1 MGHFTNIKNLVAS
14 AEGRNVDLNH
24 NDANKIKD
32 WHVGYQQLSGRSIFL
47 FTEYLKEKINGSSIP
62 DLEYFYDKL
71 FSAVSEE
78 TTGKNKQ
85 ANYNCT
91 VFPTIFTK
99 ELQELFH
106 CIYLADSLKN
116 KNTLTYEEIILYNV
130 SGKYGNW
137 NVDKLNNEIYPSGEC
152 RDINRKLIVKTNGKP
167 AFKNKDKCEEASTD
181 NTWSYNVASRVTFL
195 EYLSGSLVAEQFPAN
210 NIDTKRLNTVST
222 NGELSKV
229 FISTLTN
236 DELFKDLQEY
246 VGDLYD
252 RSSEIQKLVPAKSAL
267 VKGLSK
273 TSIRGMNTK
282 LSYSPPYWTS
292 TTPPA
297 LASAN
302 PISVLSSA
310 SGTPQASP
318 SVGSS
323 LSPFTIPQLSS
334 DNRAEV
340 AMKAFEEQHGNAH
353 SAAVYRDDKL
363 AKENGLLYIGDIL
376 FSIPPSSVRF
386 STNNQVMAIPTM
398 RTEGDPLF
406 KHNNTIPR
414 VDLTLFFN
422 GADAINTQLRPL
434 LAMFSSCPFTTI
446 QNTTVFNS
454 WIGRKSGY
462 PDSNGDDKVHGFYP
476 IPCYLENIS
485 FSTIPGFPNSVQA
498 HISVSRMNRAPF
510 GIEAKMWR
518 YWDDAKEQ
526 AINAVIRHSMDN
538 TILSAKTD
546 PISKDK
552 DVFKI
557 IDSTHQV
564 HTISSYHRLAK
575 NPNAQ
580 KDKITS
586 YPQESIPFQYLYRE
600 RLMREDADD
609 ILNLRHDGSD
619 KDPFTHWPAYKNAD
633 NSKLYFTYKAPKRF
647 RTPEL
652 VFKKRI
658 DDLVK
663 QYNKVQVMVRTV
675 ANWTPEEFKANY
687 APMTKVD
694 FNAILSA
701 YLGTVSSIKIGKEF
715 AKNLNFLLKSIVEQ
729 VVNSEIMNTHISKDA
744 ESVTYRDPVTGLER
758 TINLNTLVDDS
769 KAFTYV
775 SDDNVVTD
783 ALENLLLFFNALM
796 GEPGGCAGSNT
807 SAGTGALSVG
817 LDLDTLTR
825 NEVRSLQTHLVASGT
840 TSSFNDD
847 PAGSNI
853 DGNMGPNTKAAYN
866 NWVAAQVSSPT
877 NVTYI
882 TKESC
887 ESAGNVWTERVLTE
901 EEMKNRTEV
910 IAAIIEP
917 FTEAFANNPAKELG
931 LEDLD
936 ATWNFD
942 NVGVELSW
950 LTDEERLNTESS
962 ILDSFVTDN
971 EHSLKSNTTAHIPYL
986 YQFQSV
992 LQSINYSYSNNVV
1005 PVFTTSSS
1013 LPTYQHMGS
1022 PAPTVSLIFKTRDE
1036 RFLKVVTDMQE
1047 SIQEVG
1053 RHLAAGDTNFAGFGT
1068 VDITGNLF
1076 AQGPNSATGQLSGHL
1091 LNSVGF
1097 AQCAIKNVSSKSIEG
1112 SPGWWDIHMEL
1123 ISDTQNIRLR
1133 EYLTPATQ
1141 KDFPDTQS
1149 LTLNYFPTHDFYW
1162 DHIDDYL
1169 KSGEV
1174 LEKLDELQKRID
1186 FSKKRAQEI
1195 VAMPLTVYS
1204 AYITPSAISRA
1215 YIAKVKKNMHNIV
1228 VKEVVKSVAL
1238 SGKDFL
1244 NVYIDSETNKISLT
1258 VNNSKKNE
1266 FYQKALSK
1274 IIEQLETNLINLDK
1288 FEKERRTNDEYNET
1302 FIEQF
1307 SMTAALRGYYVDYLT
1322 AIVYTLS
1329 TTARTSPKV
1338 LLDPEN
1344 RRGLFPQP
1352 SSTFNI
1358 SSTTVFIQSLILL
1371 NQVKVNFMGMFRR
1384 GDFRDFLA
1392 ADTYKTSKDQLS
1404 EEIKKHTD
1412 SITKLNVTIDE
1423 NSKQTQKHI
1432 DKLEEVKVAPEDT
1445 VYPTGTKG
1453 VTLTKSEKIT
1463 ELDSLIKA
1471 AQDDVSLA
1479 EEISKLQSIINDINT
1494 DPIMTAVSYTDIED
1508 IYREFIKELNEGIK
1522 SNYPDLR
1529 LPKESLD
1536 QTGHRYFSPGFPFV
1550 DNELDL
1556 EVTEM
1561 GKMAD
1566 QVKLATFAQFAGIM
1580 TGKFDKY
1587 YNDVKE
1593 ALGEGGI
1600 TSMNAVMVN
1609 SIKFPNSSLSVNW
1622 PKHMGSCSDP
1632 TFETANE
1639 CTAHDKTWGLDIKSM
1654 FKFYHKAGEGVN
1666 ALAENLD
1673 NEEFKKANKSETLA
1687 LSKETIMNLMATTAF
1702 LDYMVLLIYASN
1714 FVKGSIKVG
1723 ALTEDDLKSF
1733 GADIVKQLKEIEANK
1748 KWMNKTLG
1756 TALMTQF
1763 SKEIKVSDKSK
1774 TKEAAAALSTLLLQ
1788 KRTSAADLATISATG
1803 NWQAFSNYFGIGD
1816 VTSIKK
1822 SYELRNTFNQYLQ
1835 LKRKG
1840 TMERAFPAFKLF
1852 FIEEDN
1858 YQWQAFDDFYT
1869 YDAVSEITIIESKHA
1884 ASKTAV
1890 LKLSNVTSNLT
1901 NDLLE
1906 GMLNEQSSSM
1916 PGEVLKLKV
1925 GTQLMIL
1932 VGYGA
1937 DYRQLRMKF
1946 KGAITEM
1953 QPGPVIEIT
1962 AQSWGAGLLN
1972 NVGAMGGT
1980 EYSAL
1985 SGATSM
1991 GAAVLDILSNTP
2003 GLRHL
2008 GRWEMRDPSR
2018 NSIDK
2023 VSETTLENVYYA
2035 RMLNSVAGSFTEFI
2049 PIKNNIREVLGGFK
2063 GEGLPTD
2070 YTSLQQAARDNNSI
2084 VKSVGNSLY
2093 DNIIINDTKPN
2104 GYGVFNWFTRL
2115 FNSMSDIGEQKFGF
2129 QWIVFRQSAWDSLH
2143 EISLFMGDYI
2153 VTTLPFNEGND
2164 LFNNPPRE
2172 TLYMGPREGQ
2182 YRAQTYVPKINI
2194 DSELQEYKKLIKTI
2208 LEDEAK
2214 LKNKNVALKALQK
2227 QSQAAGYSSHQYTQ
2241 DEFSEDTPK
2250 INVISNVDTISEISE
2265 DRKSIISLGKTL
2277 LSQIVNYHATV
2288 HKVYAGLEDDIHAT
2302 GTTNSVVPAD
2312 DLLQALIESANLN
2325 GFYNYSKLLSKV
2337 TVFSSTT
2344 VDGGRAGTVTIQEI
2358 GRLLLDPKITKNAI
2372 HEILLNDFEHAY
2384 DENKLP
2390 EYAYNADDFG
2400 IIGFLRTGSLNSIT
2414 KGKINYLGKDSSF
2427 FSYTSNSPSIFER
2440 QHNKSENS
2448 ALGYML
2454 CNPTGKDNR
2463 AADDKYFEEVL
2474 KPFMQEVDNAIYEDT
2489 KYYIEKYEEIR
2500 ESMAKNIDDI
2510 DTNPFIMKLEEGF
2523 LNNGGVT
2530 NLFAYKPVVQHH
2542 SVNSYEDIIDN
2553 SIVATA
2559 DQMYNHVEVL
2569 YSSEP
2574 TIDASSAQN
2583 RAQAYISYDQ
2593 DPDYLRSY
2601 QTFQKNIDPSIF
2613 LDVSSAQAYHDS
2625 AVDDGGIIVDKRLST
2640 AHMLRQHAV
2649 AQQVLMNVVK
2659 PMYQGTL
2666 SMIGNPHI
2674 RPWDILHIHDDSL
2687 SMYGPIE
2694 VEQVVTTI
2702 SATEGY
2708 TTTIVPN
2715 LVVHY
2720 KNASK
2725 ALDNLIMDV
2734 QETIRMAG
2742 YLSAALEHGSMITAG
2757 FMTLGAPT
2765 ILKGAGLGSGGLF
2778 GSTLNSA
2785 LDKAEKAVKS
2795 VKKINQ
2801 KNFDKKRKLAKK
2813 LMAKSD
2819 FEAVE
2824 DAVKIGEDK
2833 VKHAKRA
2840 GTRSTEVARKLENG
2854 REVIDRLAEVQEI
2867 ADERK
2872 SLIRR
2877 ASSMNTEADEI
2888 LKKVDGKYIKLGAA
2902 DKEKVRS
2909 LRKGAK
2915 SALRYAD
2922 DLLLYTDPDM
2932 LNVRLSTG
2940 LSDIPD
2946 KKNLRKQTF
2955 SALNRK
2961 FKMGPSN
2968 LKKYIDNPNE
2978 YIDDAIN
2985 FFADIGAEGEALIDD
3000 ESVKNLNKKA
3010 LKKDIKKIN
3019 KLKTAL
3025 TESLATV
3032 NKQSDIIEDLVK
3044 EVTKYKEG
3052 SAKRFALEVDLKAAR
3067 AAREAAQTAVKD
3079 NIKKGLKVGKAA
3091 SKSIVEGTEEVAE
3104 KLVKNSLDDAA
3115 KALGSKATLLGG
3127 ATKLL
3132 NWAGWAYTVYEIGAW
3147 AWDSYSTYARSKIF
3161 MAGLL
3166 AGENQLVF
3174 SPLEYKGKDYVAG
3187 LEGIVGTP
3195 RGVSTILYGEMAD
3208 DITNSNRSLLV
3219 LDMLA
3224 RQAV

>member
-1 MGHFTNIKNLVAS
+1 MGHFTNIRDIVAS
-14 AEGRNVDLNH
+14 AEGRNVDHNH
-24 NDANKIKD
+24 NDANNLRGD
-32 WHVGYQQLSGRSIFL
+32 WHVGYQQLSGRSIFI
-47 FTEYLKEKINGSSIP
+47 FTEYLKKKINGSSIP
-62 DLEYFYDKL
+62 DLEDFYDKL
-71 FSAVSEE
+71 FSAVSDE
-78 TTGKNKQ
+78 TTGKSKQ

-91 VFPTIFTK
+91 LFPTIFTK

-116 KNTLTYEEIILYNV
+116 RDTLTYEEIILYNA

-137 NVDKLNNEIYPSGEC
+137 SVDQLNNEMYPSGKC
-152 RDINRKLIVKTNGKP
+152 RDINGELIVKTNGKP
-167 AFKNKDKCEEASTD
+167 AFKSKDKCEKASTD

-210 NIDTKRLNTVST
+210 NIDTTRLNTVST

-246 VGDLYD
+246 VGDLHD
-252 RSSEIQKLVPAKSAL
+252 RSIEIQKLVPAKSAL

-273 TSIRGMNTK
+273 NSIKSMDTSLI
-282 LSYSPPYWTS
+282 YSPIYWAS
-292 TTPPA
+292 TASPA

-302 PISVLSSA
+302 PISVLSFA
-310 SGTPQASP
+310 SGTPQAP
-318 SVGSS
+318 SSTSSS
-323 LSPFTIPQLSS
+323 LSPFNVPRLSS

-353 SAAVYRDDKL
+353 SAAIYRDDKL

-564 HTISSYHRLAK
+564 HTISSYHQLAK

-600 RLMREDADD
+600 RLMHEDADD

-633 NSKLYFTYKAPKRF
+633 NSRLYFTYKAPKRF

-663 QYNKVQVMVRTV
+663 QYNKVQVMVRIV
-675 ANWTPEEFKANY
+675 ASWTDEEFKANY

-694 FNAILSA
+694 FNGILSA
-701 YLGTVSSIKIGKEF
+701 YLGTVSSIKKGKEF
-715 AKNLNFLLKSIVEQ
+715 AKNLNVLLKGIVEE
-729 VVNSEIMNTHISKDA
+729 VVNSEIMTTHISNDA
-744 ESVTYRDPVTGLER
+744 ESVTYRDPVSGLER
-758 TINLNTLVDDS
+758 TINLNTVVDDS
-769 KAFTYV
+769 KDFTYV

-783 ALENLLLFFNALM
+783 ALENLLLSFNALM
-796 GEPGGCAGSNT
+796 GEPGECAGSNT

-817 LDLDTLTR
+817 LDLDTLTKK
-825 NEVRSLQTHLVASGT
+825 EVKSLQTHLVAFGT
-840 TSSFNDD
+840 TPIYNDK
-847 PAGSNI
+847 PPGSDI
-853 DGNMGPNTKAAYN
+853 DGNMGPKTKAAYN
-866 NWVAAQVSSPT
+866 NWVAAQVSSST

-887 ESAGNVWTERVLTE
+887 ESAGNAWTEKLLTKE
-901 EEMKNRTEV
+901 ERINRTKV
-910 IAAIIEP
+910 IEAIFEP
-917 FTEAFANNPAKELG
+917 FTEALANNPAKELG

-950 LTDEERLNTESS
+950 LTDKDRLNTESS
-962 ILDSFVTDN
+962 ILDSFVTEN

-1076 AQGPNSATGQLSGHL
+1076 AQEPNSATGPLSGHL

-1097 AQCAIKNVSSKSIEG
+1097 TQCAIKNVSAKSIEG

-1174 LEKLDELQKRID
+1174 LEELDKLQKRIE
-1186 FSKKRAQEI
+1186 FQKYFGRTKRETK
-1195 VAMPLTVYS
+1195 AMPQDYTAYYS
-1204 AYITPSAISRA
+1204 FAAR
-1215 YIAKVKKNMHNIV
+1215 KLEKDMHNIV

-1244 NVYIDSETNKISLT
+1244 NVYIDSETNEISLT
-1258 VNNSKKNE
+1258 VNNNKKNE

-1274 IIEQLETNLINLDK
+1274 IIEQLETNLINLDN

-1329 TTARTSPKV
+1329 TTARTSPHV

-1352 SSTFNI
+1352 STALNI

-1371 NQVKVNFMGMFRR
+1371 NQVKVNFTGMFRR

-1392 ADTYKTSKDQLS
+1392 ADKYKTSKDQLS

-1423 NSKQTQKHI
+1423 NSKQTQKYI

-1445 VYPTGTKG
+1445 VYPTWTEFRKA
-1453 VTLTKSEKIT
+1453 LTKSEKIA
-1463 ELDSLIKA
+1463 ELKRKIKA
-1471 AQDDVSLA
+1471 AQDDGSLE
-1479 EEISKLQSIINDINT
+1479 EEISKLEIIINDINN
-1494 DPIMTAVSYTDIED
+1494 DPIMTTVSYTGIED

-1580 TGKFDKY
+1580 TGKFGKY
-1587 YNDVKE
+1587 YSDVEE
-1593 ALGEGGI
+1593 ALGEKGI
-1600 TSMNAVMVN
+1600 TSMNAVMVK
-1609 SIKFPNSSLSVNW
+1609 SIKFPNSNLSVNW

-1639 CTAHDKTWGLDIKSM
+1639 CTSNNKTWGLDIESM
-1654 FKFYHKAGEGVN
+1654 FKFYHKAGEGVS
-1666 ALAENLD
+1666 ALTENLD

-1714 FVKGSIKVG
+1714 FVKGSTKAG
-1723 ALTEDDLKSF
+1723 ALTDDDLKSF
-1733 GADIVKQLKEIEANK
+1733 GADIVEQLRKIEVNK
-1748 KWMNKTLG
+1748 RWINITLG
-1756 TALMTQF
+1756 TTLMTQF
-1763 SKEIKVSDKSK
+1763 SKEIKVSDKRK

-2070 YTSLQQAARDNNSI
+2070 YPSLQQAARNNNSI

-2104 GYGVFNWFTRL
+2104 GYGLFNWFTRL
-2115 FNSMSDIGEQKFGF
+2115 SVSMSDIGEQKFGF

-2214 LKNKNVALKALQK
+2214 LKNRNVALKALQK
-2227 QSQAAGYSSHQYTQ
+2227 QSQAAGYLSHQYIQ
-2241 DEFSEDTPK
+2241 DEYLDPPPK
-2250 INVISNVDTISEISE
+2250 INVKSNVDTISEISA
-2265 DRKSIISLGKTL
+2265 DRKSIISLGKIL

-2288 HKVYAGLEDDIHAT
+2288 HTVYAGADDDTIV
-2302 GTTNSVVPAD
+2302 TTYGVHGGDTSTITLDKAPDD
-2312 DLLQALIESANLN
+2312 DLLKALESSATLN
-2325 GFYNYSKLLSKV
+2325 GFKKYAKLIKKTATIKTSQQHQTQHRASTEIISKV
-2337 TVFSSTT
+2337 RILA
-2344 VDGGRAGTVTIQEI
+2344 D
-2358 GRLLLDPKITKNAI
+2358 KYITKNAI

-2384 DENKLP
+2384 DTNKLP
-2390 EYAYNADDFG
+2390 EYAYNKADFE
-2400 IIGFLRTGSLNSIT
+2400 IIGLLRAGAINSIT
-2414 KGKINYLGKDSSF
+2414 EPFMYLGKEDKFFKYGLGSSVF
-2427 FSYTSNSPSIFER
+2427 QR
-2440 QHNKSENS
+2440 QHNDSVNS

-2454 CNPTGKDNR
+2454 CNPTNSNVN
-2463 AADDKYFEEVL
+2463 ADAVYFEKIL

-2489 KYYIEKYEEIR
+2489 KYYIETYEEIR
-2500 ESMAKNIDDI
+2500 KSMARDI
-2510 DTNPFIMKLEEGF
+2510 EDIATNPFIMKIEEAL
-2523 LNNGGVT
+2523 LNNGGIT

-2601 QTFQKNIDPSIF
+2601 QTFQKNIDPNIF

-2625 AVDDGGIIVDKRLST
+2625 AVTAGGIIVDERLST

-2725 ALDNLIMDV
+2725 ALDNLIMNV

-2742 YLSAALEHGSMITAG
+2742 YLSAALEHGSIITGG

-2785 LDKAEKAVKS
+2785 ITKAEKAVKS

-2813 LMAKSD
+2813 LMAKSN

-2824 DAVKIGEDK
+2824 DAVKIGENK

-2840 GTRSTEVARKLENG
+2840 ETRSKRVARKLENG
-2854 REVIDRLAEVQEI
+2854 IEAIDRLAEVQEI
-2867 ADERK
+2867 GDKRK
-2872 SLIRR
+2872 SLIRK
-2877 ASSMNTEADEI
+2877 ASSMYTEADEI

-2902 DKEKVRS
+2902 DKEKVQS

-2915 SALRYAD
+2915 GALRYAD
-2922 DLLLYTDPDM
+2922 DLLIYTDPE
-2932 LNVRLSTG
+2932 
-2940 LSDIPD
+2940 
-2946 KKNLRKQTF
+2946 
-2955 SALNRK
+2955 

-2968 LKKYIDNPNE
+2968 LKKYINNSNE
-2978 YIDDAIN
+2978 YIDDAIK
-2985 FFADIGAEGEALIDD
+2985 FFADIGVEGEALIDD
-3000 ESVKNLNKKA
+3000 ESVKNLDKKV
-3010 LKKDIKKIN
+3010 LKKQIQEIK

-3025 TESLATV
+3025 TESLAAI
-3032 NKQSDIIEDLVK
+3032 NKQSDIIEELMK
-3044 EVTKYKEG
+3044 EVTKHAEG
-3052 SAKRFALEVDLKAAR
+3052 SKAFKLGEVELKAAK
-3067 AAREAAQTAVKD
+3067 AAKDAAQKAVPV
-3079 NIKKGLKVGKAA
+3079 NIKKGLEVGKEA
-3091 SKSIVEGTEEVAE
+3091 SKRIVGGTEEVAE
-3104 KLVKNSLDDAA
+3104 KLVKNSLDDAV

-3224 RQAV
+3224 RQEV